1 MQVLKTEKIKVDST
15 KIQKDFGTIT
25 INGEQHNMN
34 AFSDEQHYLVAQLND
49 LQAKIRRHKYE
60 IAQLVAAEKVFTQ
73 TLIDSVNTDEYK
85 YPGIIPEKRIEEP
98 KDEATTSAKDE
109 DAAWVEGTNGIGS
122 TRKRVCYPIP
132 NGQWQALYS
141 RQKNVANRSY
151 VYGGYTWNSGFS
163 GCDCDEIRIR
173 VWQCLKA
180 LSHKDYKR

>member
-34 AFSDEQHYLVAQLND
+34 AFSDEQHYLVAQLTD

-85 YPGIIPEKRIEEP
+85 YPGIVPEKRIEEP

-109 DAAWVEGTNGIGS
+109 DAA
-122 TRKRVCYPIP
+122 
-132 NGQWQALYS
+132 
-141 RQKNVANRSY
+141 
-151 VYGGYTWNSGFS
+151 
-163 GCDCDEIRIR
+163 
-173 VWQCLKA
+173 
-180 LSHKDYKR
+180 